1 MHPALEALSWFG
13 YYLAFGLFFSYLTM
27 RYYPKDF
34 VTGGIIPETNLA
46 DVFFLRWI
54 AAGFM
59 TLLLLG
65 RLLISTFEIA
75 YQRSKKPIN
84 THFSKIHHRQWGPLG
99 PNSQKE
105 SFGALFSCVRDERA
119 YWKWIA
125 SCLAMTEQIRG
136 EDDRIKKKPK
146 LYWFLFLTGLPHP
159 KGTSNASRRGVLA
172 MTEDWIPP
180 EYSGG
185 MIETIS
191 PSCYGETLV
200 HHSRSV
206 ALER

>member
-34 VTGGIIPETNLA
+34 VTGDIIPETNLA

-84 THFSKIHHRQWGPLG
+84 THFSKIHHRQ
-99 PNSQKE
+99 
-105 SFGALFSCVRDERA
+105 
-119 YWKWIA
+119 
-125 SCLAMTEQIRG
+125 
-136 EDDRIKKKPK
+136 
-146 LYWFLFLTGLPHP
+146 
-159 KGTSNASRRGVLA
+159 
-172 MTEDWIPP
+172 
-180 EYSGG
+180 
-185 MIETIS
+185 
-191 PSCYGETLV
+191 
-200 HHSRSV
+200 
-206 ALER
+206 